1 MSRHMSRVCFWFRSS
16 SKSWILHVKYGS
28 TACFN
33 DAYTEELI
41 CICVSQCR
49 VVEAGGILSICA
61 NMLDNL

>member
-1 MSRHMSRVCFWFRSS
+1 
-16 SKSWILHVKYGS
+16 
-28 TACFN
+28 
-33 DAYTEELI
+33 LI